1 MTLPAGR
8 KMFKKIL
15 IANRGDSAAGAAAQ
29 AGFASAKSAAAKMP
43 GTRSVRGD

>member
-1 MTLPAGR
+1 VTTAAGS

-29 AGFASAKSAAAKMP
+29 GDFASAKSAVAKTP
-43 GTRSVRGD
+43 GARSAQGD

>member
-1 MTLPAGR
+1 
-8 KMFKKIL
+8 MFKKIL

-29 AGFASAKSAAAKMP
+29 GDFAPAKSAAAKSR